1 MPALEQEGIEPG
13 VVRCQV
19 CGAGNTD
26 GLEYCGRCQ
35 HKLLVISGPWSEE
48 IQAAFDSNPEEQ
60 LSFDEHLL
68 ERISVLEQVVRR
80 TTDTVRQ
87 LLGTLHKLEQKNLVN
102 QTGIVSLRDLLEAKR
117 VISREE
123 WSELW
128 ESRLDDQLLALEK
141 RERFLASKRRMV
153 AQYRGEDCD
162 GFQRLLDEA
171 EVALLALDME
181 RATDALERAHQLD
194 ARNHELSFF
203 LGEVCF
209 NEGASQR
216 ALGFFEQVLDVRPE
230 HYESLVYAGVLRHEA
245 GDAEAAERCLNRAVV
260 LMPAAFLPS
269 FSLGAVYASQGRLA
283 EAVKHLELAVAI
295 EPVPRALYLLG
306 SCFYEMGRTTTAIRH
321 LEEAVRQDPAFED
334 ALHLLGLV
342 LLDRRWY
349 RRALDAFRRAQM
361 LNPKKLPHDELLKL
375 IPNREAE
382 EASSEEASSEDTAGM
397 ATRWA
402 VRARG
407 VLSTGQTHQALAYY
421 RRALA
426 HEPENPEFL
435 VAYALVC
442 LDLDRAHEI
451 RPVVDK
457 IIGLEPGDRLK
468 ATAYT
473 TLIEAL
479 RTEGKYHEGNRVG
492 RLLLAEGNSA
502 YARTLAYYEMAFN
515 HAELDE
521 DLDEAL
527 SFARSSLEASP
538 DELLRLP
545 LAALGWVHYKR
556 SEFAQAVDCLIRS
569 NELGPSVRTLTHL
582 GMALLATGDREQA
595 RAALA
600 SARRLDAELGFGD
613 EVVECLKDSVRL
625 LQERPGATRG

>member
-1 MPALEQEGIEPG
+1 MTTKSPAGTDTASLEPG

-19 CGAGNTD
+19 CGASNVD
-26 GLEYCGRCQ
+26 GPEYCGRCQ

-102 QTGIVSLRDLLEAKR
+102 QTGIVSMRDLLEAKR

-141 RERFLASKRRMV
+141 RERFLGAKRRMV
-153 AQYRGEDCD
+153 VQYRGDDREA
-162 GFQRLLDEA
+162 FQRLLDDA
-171 EVALLALDME
+171 EVALRALDME

-194 ARNHELSFF
+194 THNHELAFF

-216 ALGFFEQVLDVRPE
+216 ALAYFEHVLAVRAE

-245 GDAEAAERCLNRAVV
+245 GDAQAAERRLKRAVA
-260 LMPAAFLPS
+260 LMPGAFLPS
-269 FSLGAVYASQGRLA
+269 FSLGAVYASQGRLRA
-283 EAVKHLELAVAI
+283 AVRHLEQAVAI

-321 LEEAVRQDPAFED
+321 LEEAVRLDPAFED
-334 ALHLLGLV
+334 AFHLLGLA
-342 LLDRRWY
+342 LLDRRWH

-361 LNPKKLPHDELLKL
+361 LNPKKLPHSELLKL
-375 IPNREAE
+375 IPLRTATAE
-382 EASSEEASSEDTAGM
+382 PVEGTGL

-402 VRARG
+402 ERAQG
-407 VLSTGQTHQALAYY
+407 VLATGQTHQALAYY

-426 HEPENPEFL
+426 HEPENPELL

-442 LDLDRAHEI
+442 LELDRAHEI

-492 RLLLAEGNSA
+492 RLLLAEGHSA

-515 HAELDE
+515 QAELDE

-538 DELLRLP
+538 DELMRLP

-556 SEFAQAVDCLIRS
+556 REFVQAVDCLRRS
-569 NELGPSVRTLTHL
+569 NELGPSSRTLTHL
-582 GMALLATGDREQA
+582 GMALLATGEREQA
-595 RAALA
+595 RVALA
-600 SARRLDAELGFGD
+600 RARTLDAETGFGD

-625 LQERPGATRG
+625 LQERPTSSRS